1 MAMALDGTEE
11 GAVIGGQTIN
21 DLRFADDIALL
32 AKQANGLQE
41 SLTKVVQV
49 SREMGMS
56 INVLKTESQF
66 LGRGNIKFQ
75 LEADGHQLE
84 QTENFV
90 YLGGT
95 ISTNGES
102 EKDINRRI
110 GLARGILQVLGK
122 VWSSKEIG
130 KATKV
135 QMYETLVLS
144 ALLYN
149 SETWTLREAQK
160 QRLRVFEMACLR
172 KIEGV
177 TRRDRIRNTEIY
189 NRLNI
194 QHDIIHKI
202 QSKRLRYFGHVSR
215 MRDERYPK
223 IAVNGYVHGKRKKGR
238 PKKRWVDMI
247 REDCREMGWSIQEAT
262 HKAQEREKWRFSIA
276 GRLSRAK
283 ASSKP

>member
-1 MAMALDGTEE
+1 VDGELSEWFKTIVGVLQGCVLSPLLFNIFLELIMAMALDGTEE

-56 INVLKTESQF
+56 LNVLKTETKF

-84 QTENFV
+84 QAESFV

-102 EKDINRRI
+102 EKDVDRRI

-135 QMYETLVLS
+135 QMYE
-144 ALLYN
+144 
-149 SETWTLREAQK
+149 Q
-160 QRLRVFEMACLR
+160 
-172 KIEGV
+172 G
-177 TRRDRIRNTEIY
+177 RI
-189 NRLNI
+189 
-194 QHDIIHKI
+194 
-202 QSKRLRYFGHVSR
+202 
-215 MRDERYPK
+215 
-223 IAVNGYVHGKRKKGR
+223 
-238 PKKRWVDMI
+238 
-247 REDCREMGWSIQEAT
+247 
-262 HKAQEREKWRFSIA
+262 
-276 GRLSRAK
+276 
-283 ASSKP
+283 